1 MRFIWLAAIVFSS
14 MAQVSE
20 AALVG
25 TELLFQTIYQAT
37 STSQAIGVISLK
49 TVTVKEPG
57 LEIPSVKAL
66 EVSNPTGLSV
76 VDISI
81 NAGNNF
87 IELDFDR
94 SAPFTLFASG
104 FRNSY
109 VFTFDDIV
117 RPSISAAFID
127 RNVTTLGLS
136 DSDVTFAGNRL
147 EVNVRGLPFNTSTFA
162 RIDLGLTP
170 VPLPAGVWLFGTGL
184 VALGAMKMKW
194 RKDL

>member
-1 MRFIWLAAIVFSS
+1 MRFIWLAAIVFSA

-117 RPSISAAFID
+117 RPSISAVFID

-136 DSDVTFAGNRL
+136 DSDVTFVGNRL
-147 EVNVRGLPFNTSTFA
+147 EVNVRGLPFNTST
-162 RIDLGLTP
+162 LCSN
-170 VPLPAGVWLFGTGL
+170 
-184 VALGAMKMKW
+184 
-194 RKDL
+194 